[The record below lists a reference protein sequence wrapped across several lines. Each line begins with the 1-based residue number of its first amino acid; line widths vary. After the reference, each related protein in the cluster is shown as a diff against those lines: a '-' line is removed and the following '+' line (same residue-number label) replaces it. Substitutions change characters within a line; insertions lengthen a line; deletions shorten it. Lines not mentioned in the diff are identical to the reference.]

1 MNDNKIKPIVFAT
14 HNANKL
20 AEIREITQGEVE
32 VLGLT
37 DIGCHEEIDE
47 TGSTLEEN
55 ALIKARQ
62 VKERYGYD
70 CFADDTGLEVDALDG
85 VPGIYSARY
94 AGPSCDLEANMQKML
109 SVLQGI
115 DDRSAQFRTVIAL
128 VVNGEEHLFEGI
140 IRGQITR
147 EKRGSKGFG
156 YDPIF
161 VPEGY
166 DLTFAE
172 MEASVKNRVSHRSIA
187 MNKLIGFLLMRKNQY
202 LRD

>member
-20 AEIREITQGEVE
+20 AEIREITRGEVE

-70 CFADDTGLEVDALDG
+70 CFADDTGLEVDALNG

-94 AGPSCDLEANMQKML
+94 AGPSCDSEANMQKML

-147 EKRGSKGFG
+147 EKRGGKGFG

-172 MEASVKNRVSHRSIA
+172 MEASVKNRVSHRALA
-187 MNKLIGFLLMRKNQY
+187 MAKLIEFLLMRKNRY
-202 LRD
+202 L

>member
-20 AEIREITQGEVE
+20 AEIREITRGEVE

-70 CFADDTGLEVDALDG
+70 CFADDTGLEVDALNG

-94 AGPSCDLEANMQKML
+94 AGPSCDSEANMQKML

-128 VVNGEEHLFEGI
+128 VINDEEHLFEGI
-140 IRGQITR
+140 IKGQITR
-147 EKRGSKGFG
+147 EKRGNKGFG

-172 MEASVKNRVSHRSIA
+172 METSVKNRVSHRAIA
-187 MNKLIGFLLMRKNQY
+187 MNKLIGFLLTRKKRY
-202 LRD
+202 L

>member
-20 AEIREITQGEVE
+20 AEIREITRGEVE

-70 CFADDTGLEVDALDG
+70 CFADDTGLEVDALNG

-94 AGPSCDLEANMQKML
+94 AGPSCDSEANMQKML

-128 VVNGEEHLFEGI
+128 WQMTKNI
-140 IRGQITR
+140 SS
-147 EKRGSKGFG
+147 RGSSGGRSHVKSEATRGSGMIRSSYLKG
-156 YDPIF
+156 
-161 VPEGY
+161 
-166 DLTFAE
+166 TT
-172 MEASVKNRVSHRSIA
+172 SR
-187 MNKLIGFLLMRKNQY
+187 LL
-202 LRD
+202 

>member
-1 MNDNKIKPIVFAT
+1 MHDNKIKPIVFAT

-20 AEIREITQGEVE
+20 AEIREITRGEVE

-70 CFADDTGLEVDALDG
+70 CFADDTGLEVDALNG

-94 AGPSCDLEANMQKML
+94 AGPSCDSEANMQKML

-140 IRGQITR
+140 ISGQITR

-172 MEASVKNRVSHRSIA
+172 METSVKNRVSHRALA
-187 MNKLIGFLLMRKNQY
+187 MAKLIEFLLMRKNRY
-202 LRD
+202 L

>member
-20 AEIREITQGEVE
+20 AEIREITRGEIE

-37 DIGCHEEIDE
+37 DIGCHDEINE
-47 TGSTLEEN
+47 TGNTLEEN

-62 VKERYGYD
+62 VNKRYGYD
-70 CFADDTGLEVDALDG
+70 CFADDTGLEVDALNG
-85 VPGIYSARY
+85 VPGIYSSRY
-94 AGPSCDLEANMQKML
+94 AGPSCDPEANMQKML
-109 SVLQGI
+109 TVLQGI

-128 VVNGEEHLFEGI
+128 VVNDEEHLFEGI
-140 IRGQITR
+140 IRGHITR
-147 EKRGSKGFG
+147 EKRGDKGFG

-161 VPEGY
+161 VPNGY

-172 MEASVKNRVSHRSIA
+172 MEASVKNRVSHRAIA
-187 MNKLIGFLLMRKNQY
+187 MNKLIEFLIMRKNRY
-202 LRD
+202 L